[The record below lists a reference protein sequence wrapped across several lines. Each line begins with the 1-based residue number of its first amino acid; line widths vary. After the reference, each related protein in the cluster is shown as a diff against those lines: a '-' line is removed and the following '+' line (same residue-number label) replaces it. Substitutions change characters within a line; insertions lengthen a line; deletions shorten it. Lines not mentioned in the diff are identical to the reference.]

1 MPWCGAP
8 TVTLGDPVKL
18 SYSTQFYHLVQNFI
32 GFELK
37 LSSLQIITSG
47 LPKTSVNRWL
57 GYVFLLLPNL
67 VTHRLLWMKQK
78 ARYERCWVFACQSGK
93 ISTNLATLGLEF
105 FNIDANFYFIA
116 HFGKR
121 GCFHEAGGNGRGGGG
136 YTQGQLIPTLMLAL
150 LACQQQQT

>member
-1 MPWCGAP
+1 M
-8 TVTLGDPVKL
+8 TLGDPVKL

-121 GCFHEAGGNGRGGGG
+121 GCFHEAGGTGRGGGG

-150 LACQQQQT
+150 LACLLASSSKHD